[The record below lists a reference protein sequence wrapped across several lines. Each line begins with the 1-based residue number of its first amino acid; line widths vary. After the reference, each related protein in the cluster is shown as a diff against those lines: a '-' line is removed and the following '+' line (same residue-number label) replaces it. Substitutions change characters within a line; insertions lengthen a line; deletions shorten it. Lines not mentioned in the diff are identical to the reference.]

1 MNLKTFNSNRG
12 TDSKLIRIAIARSV
26 IANTEQ
32 INCKYYTDIISTVF
46 KF

>member
-12 TDSKLIRIAIARSV
+12 TDSKLSRIAIARSV

-32 INCKYYTDIISTVF
+32 INCKYLYNYI
-46 KF
+46 KY